1 MKVVQFF
8 KNLVH
13 KKRFWIAVSVVVICA
28 LGVWA
33 CKAGLRI
40 QITFESEM
48 EINWDIVWNAVSAIS
63 AVISALAAVAIPI
76 VAVLFQHRLDSNK
89 NDIRGSNLELLEK
102 MGRIE
107 KELEQYRDTK
117 NINSTPVQTKN
128 IDNKELKKQILEYIG
143 IAMEATTR
151 DIADYV
157 HIPINQAKNLLY
169 ELRKLGLITTVYIR
183 ENTDSETCHW
193 KRR

>member
-1 MKVVQFF
+1 MKVVQSF
-8 KNLVH
+8 KNLVY
-13 KKRFWIAVSVVVICA
+13 KKRFWIIVGVVVICA
-28 LGVWA
+28 LVVWA
-33 CKAGLRI
+33 YKAGWRI
-40 QITFESEM
+40 RITHEPELG
-48 EINWDIVWNAVSAIS
+48 IDWNAISGVS

-76 VAVLFQHRLDSNK
+76 VAVAFQHRLDSNK

-107 KELEQYRDTK
+107 KELEQYRNTK
-117 NINSTPVQTKN
+117 NINSTPVQLKN

-157 HIPINQAKNLLY
+157 QIPVSQVQNLLY

-193 KRR
+193 RRR